1 MEGKETLSELLK
13 EESMKK
19 RFFCCLA
26 ALCMLAGGAKADKH
40 LRITFAG
47 DVTLGSEE
55 RLWQEETSLVHTASA
70 QGDDYFFANV
80 KPLFDADDLT
90 VVNLE
95 GVLSDS
101 GEGERKDKTY
111 RFRGPSSFAS
121 ILTAGGIEM
130 VSVANNHTMDY
141 GERGYLDTL
150 AALDEEGIAYFG
162 GRSVRLWEKDGVKL
176 AFLGL
181 SYTDDCRAE
190 REWMAQE
197 IARLK
202 QEEGASAVIFTYHGG
217 QEYSQARTKKQQ
229 DIARMAVNAGA
240 DLVIMHHPHV
250 VQGMSVLDGRSVLY
264 SLGNFCF
271 GGNKNVRAMESL
283 IVVADLV
290 FSDAGDY
297 LGQQLS
303 FYPAHVSGT
312 EKRNDYQPHLAGGKE
327 ARRVMR
333 LVQADTRFSLEPFDE
348 ELGYAAQAYLP
359 AQASAQ

>member
-1 MEGKETLSELLK
+1 
-13 EESMKK
+13 MK
-19 RFFCCLA
+19 RRILCCLA
-26 ALCMLAGGAKADKH
+26 ALCLIVGGAKADKR

-55 RLWQEETSLVHTASA
+55 RLWQEETSLVHTALA

-101 GEGERKDKTY
+101 GEGEHTDKTY
-111 RFRGPSSFAS
+111 RFRGPSVFAS

-130 VSVANNHTMDY
+130 VSMANNHTMDY
-141 GERGYLDTL
+141 GERGYQDTL
-150 AALDEEGIAYFG
+150 DALDEEGIAHFG

-181 SYTDDCRAE
+181 SYTDDCREE
-190 REWMAQE
+190 RAWFARE

-202 QEEGASAVIFTYHGG
+202 EEEGASAVIFTYHGG
-217 QEYSQARTKKQQ
+217 QEYGEARTKKQEE
-229 DIARMAVNAGA
+229 IAHLVVDAGA
-240 DLVIMHHPHV
+240 DLVIMHHAHV
-250 VQGMSVLDGRSVLY
+250 VQGMSVLNNRSVLY

-283 IVVADLV
+283 AAVAELT
-290 FSDAGDY
+290 FSDDGTY
-297 LGQQLS
+297 IGQQIEL
-303 FYPAHVSGT
+303 YPANISGT
-312 EKRNDYQPHLAGGKE
+312 EGKNNYQPRLVTGQA
-327 ARRVMR
+327 ARRAIR
-333 LVQADTRFSLEPFDE
+333 RVQADTRFKLNALDE
-348 ELGYAAQAYLP
+348 ERGIVRQDFLP
-359 AQASAQ
+359 AT